1 MKILL
6 KNVNI
11 KILHLG
17 ILILCPSL
25 LKAQTDQLFYCDITG
40 WYERASSSEYELFDN
55 FSIEN
60 FELSSIV
67 RVSQSASNFSWLDR
81 PSDRYVIEEMESNEF
96 MQARSE
102 DGYEVVTFTFQ
113 DLVLVVDFIE
123 GVNLGQRQ
131 TFSCQPFNR

>member
-1 MKILL
+1 MKIIP
-6 KNVNI
+6 KKINI
-11 KILHLG
+11 KVRLLG
-17 ILILCPSL
+17 ILFLCPIL

-40 WYERASSSEYELFDN
+40 WYERSSSGEYELFDN

-67 RVSQSASNFSWLDR
+67 RVSQSTSSFAWLDR
-81 PSDRYVIEEMESNEF
+81 PSDRYVIDEMVSNDF

-102 DGYEVVTFTFQ
+102 NGHEFVTFTYL
-113 DLVLVVDFIE
+113 DLVLVVDFAE

>member
-1 MKILL
+1 MKILQ
-6 KNVNI
+6 KTVYI
-11 KILHLG
+11 KILHLS
-17 ILILCPSL
+17 ILFLCPLL
-25 LKAQTDQLFYCDITG
+25 LKAQADQLFYCDITG
-40 WYERASSSEYELFDN
+40 WYERSSSGEYELFDN

-67 RVSQSASNFSWLDR
+67 RVSQSTSSFAWLDR
-81 PSDRYVIEEMESNEF
+81 PSDRYVIDEIESNDF

-102 DGYEVVTFTFQ
+102 DGHEVVTFTYL

>member
-1 MKILL
+1 MKIIP
-6 KNVNI
+6 KKINI
-11 KILHLG
+11 KVRLLG
-17 ILILCPSL
+17 ILFLCPIL

-40 WYERASSSEYELFDN
+40 WYERSSSGEYELFDN

-67 RVSQSASNFSWLDR
+67 RVSQSTSSFAWLDR
-81 PSDRYVIEEMESNEF
+81 PSDRYVIDEMVSNDF

-102 DGYEVVTFTFQ
+102 NGHEFVTFTYL
-113 DLVLVVDFIE
+113 DLVLVVDFVE

>member
-1 MKILL
+1 MKILQ
-6 KNVNI
+6 KTVYI
-11 KILHLG
+11 KILHLS
-17 ILILCPSL
+17 ILFLCPLL
-25 LKAQTDQLFYCDITG
+25 LKAQADQLFYCDITG
-40 WYERASSSEYELFDN
+40 WYERSSSGDYELFDN

-67 RVSQSASNFSWLDR
+67 RVSQSTSSFAWLDR
-81 PSDRYVIEEMESNEF
+81 PSDRYVIDEIESNDF

-102 DGYEVVTFTFQ
+102 DGHELVTFTYL

>member
-6 KNVNI
+6 KNINI

-25 LKAQTDQLFYCDITG
+25 LNAQTDQLFYCDITG
-40 WYERASSSEYELFDN
+40 WYERSSSSEYELFDN

-67 RVSQSASNFSWLDR
+67 RISQSASNFSWLDR

>member
-1 MKILL
+1 MKIIQ
-6 KNVNI
+6 KKINI
-11 KILHLG
+11 KVRLLG
-17 ILILCPSL
+17 ILFLCPML

-40 WYERASSSEYELFDN
+40 WYERSSSGEYELFDN

-67 RVSQSASNFSWLDR
+67 RVSQSTSSFAWLDR
-81 PSDRYVIEEMESNEF
+81 PLDRYVIDEMVSNDF

-102 DGYEVVTFTFQ
+102 NGHEFVTFTYL
-113 DLVLVVDFIE
+113 DLVLVVDFVE
-123 GVNLGQRQ
+123 GINLGQRQ